1 MKSESDQIQQI
12 LDDYSNNTN
21 PDDLQ
26 EKRLHDQEE
35 RQKLRNVVAHQSN
48 EIQLLKVSDTITV
61 IFRGGVTGV
70 LHNMFQYNFRM
81 KSFA

>member
-21 PDDLQ
+21 PDDLR

-48 EIQLLKVSDTITV
+48 EIQLLKVKKHHT
-61 IFRGGVTGV
+61 
-70 LHNMFQYNFRM
+70 
-81 KSFA
+81 

>member
-61 IFRGGVTGV
+61 IFRGGGYWGPT
-70 LHNMFQYNFRM
+70 
-81 KSFA
+81 

>member
-48 EIQLLKVSDTITV
+48 EIQLLKVKQSRYESAIMSH
-61 IFRGGVTGV
+61 F
-70 LHNMFQYNFRM
+70 
-81 KSFA
+81 

>member
-48 EIQLLKVSDTITV
+48 EIQLLKVKIAIRRLNSG
-61 IFRGGVTGV
+61 IFELSELKLGNST
-70 LHNMFQYNFRM
+70 
-81 KSFA
+81 

>member
-1 MKSESDQIQQI
+1 MNKLAEMKSESDQIQQI

-61 IFRGGVTGV
+61 IFRGGGYWGPT
-70 LHNMFQYNFRM
+70 
-81 KSFA
+81 